1 MSSDC
6 PPPSARIMKKKARLT
21 TPVTPI
27 KSAPPSIQTGDVPTC
42 PATGS
47 KAMLDELPKKE
58 TRGSTA
64 TEYHALYNEIAEF
77 YMHLL
82 ELQLARD
89 QKNKEGPAL
98 IPGPMLNAWKKI
110 DNQLTSAFESTVEI
124 SAISKEIHG
133 CQERIAEYMSLAKFP
148 KSGKM
153 DFRVLLL
160 LLLTKWQIGAIRRA
174 STADK
179 HGAGVESIRGDE
191 GPLGA
196 DLEVQF
202 DRLQVVNVNDA
213 ELDVYRNDTG
223 NKQIMD
229 DDST

>member
-1 MSSDC
+1 MSSDRSS
-6 PPPSARIMKKKARLT
+6 PSSRAVKKKARLA
-21 TPVTPI
+21 TPVMPI
-27 KSAPPSIQTGDVPTC
+27 KSVPPPIQAGDVPTC
-42 PATGS
+42 LATGS

-89 QKNKEGPAL
+89 RRNKEGPAL

-153 DFRVLLL
+153 DFRMLLL
-160 LLLTKWQIGAIRRA
+160 LLLTKWQIDAIRRA

-179 HGAGVESIRGDE
+179 HGAG
-191 GPLGA
+191 
-196 DLEVQF
+196 F

-223 NKQIMD
+223 NKQIMA

>member
-1 MSSDC
+1 
-6 PPPSARIMKKKARLT
+6 
-21 TPVTPI
+21 
-27 KSAPPSIQTGDVPTC
+27 
-42 PATGS
+42 
-47 KAMLDELPKKE
+47 MLDELPKKE

-89 QKNKEGPAL
+89 RRNKEGPAL

-148 KSGKM
+148 K
-153 DFRVLLL
+153 
-160 LLLTKWQIGAIRRA
+160 
-174 STADK
+174 
-179 HGAGVESIRGDE
+179 
-191 GPLGA
+191 
-196 DLEVQF
+196 
-202 DRLQVVNVNDA
+202 LQVVNVNDA

-223 NKQIMD
+223 NKQIMA